1 MNKLIEV
8 DPLSDSVATNTEK
21 KEKKVLTTD
30 LLTFNMTKKTEF
42 NGCFN
47 QGDFEDLEVHYFE
60 GTESSKLDWSKDWDD
75 TCEKIMRE
83 INSIQDFIHQK
94 CRTYFTLVCENNL
107 IKISFY
113 FSMPELGRSKHLKD
127 IYSFEFTIT
136 NNGNGEIV
144 VSDLGMNDKGLIED
158 E

>member
-1 MNKLIEV
+1 MLLNK
-8 DPLSDSVATNTEK
+8 P
-21 KEKKVLTTD
+21 KVLT
-30 LLTFNMTKKTEF
+30 LGVSTFNTKTKTEF
-42 NGCFN
+42 NAGFN
-47 QGDFEDLEVHYFE
+47 QGDFEDLEIDYFE
-60 GTESSKLDWSKDWDD
+60 GTESSELDWSKDWDSICD
-75 TCEKIMRE
+75 KIMGE
-83 INSIQDFIHQK
+83 INSIQDFINDD

-144 VSDLGMNDKGLIED
+144 VSDLEMIED